1 MKTLNLIL
9 TFVLLSVSVYSQTPQ
24 WRNLQNSP
32 FFPNDRMED
41 VYFLNENTGWSVLY
55 NIGKVFKTTNGG
67 NNWDTLFTLPGGS
80 FRSIGFFDSQIGI
93 LGTLNEDSNL
103 VLFRTTNGG
112 TNFTAITNLSNPRIL
127 GTCGINILNDSVAYA
142 CGKWDTPARII
153 KTTDKGV
160 SWSSFTIDTLQAKS
174 IVDCYFLSSDSGIA
188 VGGSNALNGNAVVLK
203 TVDGGITWNQAYRSS
218 SPGKL
223 CWKVSFV
230 NKNLGYVSIQG
241 SSYYLKSTNG
251 GVSWEEKLFRSYIQ
265 QGIGFIN
272 ENTGWIGG
280 WTGSTYETTDAGN
293 SWHLAGWG
301 KNVNRFRFI
310 NDTTA
315 YSVGERVY
323 KYSTISVGLNL
334 ISSKVPSD
342 FNLFQNFPN
351 PFNPVTRIKFNITK
365 TINSELSIVNLNVYD
380 ALGKIVQTLVNK
392 KLLPG
397 TYESEF
403 DGSSLSSG
411 IYFYKLESGDFIET
425 KRMILIK

>member
-1 MKTLNLIL
+1 M
-9 TFVLLSVSVYSQTPQ
+9 
-24 WRNLQNSP
+24 
-32 FFPNDRMED
+32 
-41 VYFLNENTGWSVLY
+41 
-55 NIGKVFKTTNGG
+55 
-67 NNWDTLFTLPGGS
+67 
-80 FRSIGFFDSQIGI
+80 
-93 LGTLNEDSNL
+93 
-103 VLFRTTNGG
+103 
-112 TNFTAITNLSNPRIL
+112 
-127 GTCGINILNDSVAYA
+127 
-142 CGKWDTPARII
+142 
-153 KTTDKGV
+153 
-160 SWSSFTIDTLQAKS
+160 
-174 IVDCYFLSSDSGIA
+174 
-188 VGGSNALNGNAVVLK
+188 GGSNALSGNAVVLR

-280 WTGSTYETTDAGN
+280 WSGSTYETNDAGN

-301 KNVNRFRFI
+301 RNVNRFRFI

-351 PFNPVTRIKFNITK
+351 PFNPMTRIKFNITK

-380 ALGKIVQTLVNK
+380 ALGKVVQTLVNK
-392 KLLPG
+392 KLSPG
-397 TYESEF
+397 IYEAEF
-403 DGSSLSSG
+403 DGSSFASG
-411 IYFYKLESGDFIET
+411 IYFYKLEADDFIET

>member
-1 MKTLNLIL
+1 M
-9 TFVLLSVSVYSQTPQ
+9 
-24 WRNLQNSP
+24 
-32 FFPNDRMED
+32 
-41 VYFLNENTGWSVLY
+41 
-55 NIGKVFKTTNGG
+55 
-67 NNWDTLFTLPGGS
+67 
-80 FRSIGFFDSQIGI
+80 GI

-188 VGGSNALNGNAVVLK
+188 VGGSNALNGNAVVLR
-203 TVDGGITWNQAYRSS
+203 TVDGGVTWNQAYRSS

-310 NDTTA
+310 NDTLA

-323 KYSTISVGLNL
+323 KYSTISVGINL
-334 ISSKVPSD
+334 SSSEIPSH
-342 FNLFQNFPN
+342 FNLFQNYPN
-351 PFNPVTRIKFNITK
+351 PFNPVT
-365 TINSELSIVNLNVYD
+365 NLEFGIAKLGFVSLKVFD
-380 ALGKIVQTLVNK
+380 VLGKEVVTLVNE
-392 KLLPG
+392 KLSPG
-397 TYESEF
+397 VYESKF

-411 IYFYKLESGDFIET
+411 IYFYKLEAGDFIET
-425 KRMILIK
+425 KRMILIR